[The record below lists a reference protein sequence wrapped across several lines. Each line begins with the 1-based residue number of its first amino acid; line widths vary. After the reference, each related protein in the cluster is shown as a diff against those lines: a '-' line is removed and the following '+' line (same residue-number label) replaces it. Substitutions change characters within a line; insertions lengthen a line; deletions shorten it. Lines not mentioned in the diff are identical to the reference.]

1 MSRTKL
7 AAAAGTLAVGAAL
20 ALAGSAHAAV
30 EYNLTLTNPELTSP
44 NSPFTNAPLLAVN
57 SAGTPVGTS
66 FFGFNDG
73 LNVTGTRGIGLTPLT
88 VGNDAKN
95 RNHDTQPFDINDN
108 GAAVGY
114 GQAVNQTTSPS
125 GFGLER
131 PVVWDAGSTVGR
143 DLNILPGLSVEP
155 HAIDNAGNVVGF
167 SFKGN
172 GFDTGNPNKT
182 SAFVARPDGTVTTL
196 PPLVAGQADKAA
208 DINASGI
215 VVGSSNTSD
224 ISHAHATA
232 WRNGV
237 ATDLAPSSTFSAA
250 VKVNSAGTAVG
261 FSDNQAVSFANG
273 QVTNLGFGGFSKA
286 ESIND
291 SGTIVGFSG
300 TSTDNDRAIRYQNGT
315 AVDLNTLI
323 APGSGYTLFIAND
336 VNANGVI
343 VGEARQDAHPT
354 HMVGFVLTPAH

>member
-1 MSRTKL
+1 
-7 AAAAGTLAVGAAL
+7 
-20 ALAGSAHAAV
+20 V

-44 NSPFTNAPLLAVN
+44 NSPFTNAPLVAVN

-73 LNVTGTRGIGLTPLT
+73 QNVTGTRGIGLTPLT

-172 GFDTGNPNKT
+172 GFDTGNPNRR
-182 SAFVARPDGTVTTL
+182 RP
-196 PPLVAGQADKAA
+196 
-208 DINASGI
+208 S
-215 VVGSSNTSD
+215 
-224 ISHAHATA
+224 
-232 WRNGV
+232 WR
-237 ATDLAPSSTFSAA
+237 APTAPSRRFRRSSPASPTRLPTSR
-250 VKVNSAGTAVG
+250 
-261 FSDNQAVSFANG
+261 
-273 QVTNLGFGGFSKA
+273 LGHRRRLLEHG
-286 ESIND
+286 
-291 SGTIVGFSG
+291 
-300 TSTDNDRAIRYQNGT
+300 
-315 AVDLNTLI
+315 
-323 APGSGYTLFIAND
+323 
-336 VNANGVI
+336 
-343 VGEARQDAHPT
+343 
-354 HMVGFVLTPAH
+354 